1 MSFFVGYKRPFLS
14 EDLQPCH
21 ACVIVH
27 CFVFLV
33 AAWIISV
40 LLRESNHG
48 LDVLEFFSRVFGVV
62 FYGWT
67 TDHRPQLWVAHPR
80 LHRRP
85 RRFFL
90 SGVRLLSSKIIL
102 YLILPSEFQLS
113 YRCYCSLYSTFL
125 FETLWLVFCCVCVS
139 VRDGNSAAYAAARC
153 CWCTAQRSVAT
164 KICITSQRQRSAA
177 YYNFLHFFYNYCW

>member
-27 CFVFLV
+27 CFVFPCCC
-33 AAWIISV
+33 
-40 LLRESNHG
+40 
-48 LDVLEFFSRVFGVV
+48 LDNFSFAQRVEPRLGCFRFFSRVFGVV
-62 FYGWT
+62 FHGWT

-85 RRFFL
+85 RRFLFL
-90 SGVRLLSSKIIL
+90 LGVRLLSSKIIL
-102 YLILPSEFQLS
+102 CLILPSEFQLS

-125 FETLWLVFCCVCVS
+125 FEALWLDFVCVCVS
-139 VRDGNSAAYAAARC
+139 VTC
-153 CWCTAQRSVAT
+153 LV
-164 KICITSQRQRSAA
+164 
-177 YYNFLHFFYNYCW
+177 